1 MGVMDYLSGRCVFC
15 FAIGGGGDVATAAML
30 SLALRRHGFKS
41 YVGSVVWERYVVDPT
56 PGPIRFDDV
65 LGGKYIG
72 NYSILVDGRVK
83 AVKGGRE
90 VVFQAVNTA
99 KVLKEPVA
107 IVDISKGVYGVWK
120 GLEEVLSYFGCDSVL
135 SVDVGG
141 DVLAT
146 GFEDELWSPL
156 ADFIGLTATTKVK
169 GVIAVHSPGSDGE
182 LSQEYVLSRISLIAR
197 HNGYLGIRAV
207 DHEDI
212 KNLEM
217 LLELVESEASRVT
230 LLAYR
235 GDYGFIE
242 LRGGSRRTYITP
254 LNLLTFLLKSEKVY
268 ELNPVA
274 KTLEDTKDVDEAR
287 KKLNSLGITT
297 ELDLEEEIYKLIL
310 KEVRVSGDVLIGIK
324 ERLKERISKG

>member
-1 MGVMDYLSGRCVFC
+1 VSYLGSKYVFC
-15 FAIGGGGDVATAAML
+15 FAIGGGGDVATATML
-30 SLALRRHGFKS
+30 SLALRRYGFKS
-41 YVGSVVWERYVVDPT
+41 YVGSVVWERYVVDPV
-56 PGPIRFDDV
+56 PGPIRFDEV

-72 NYSILVDGRVK
+72 NYSMVVDDHVK
-83 AVKGGRE
+83 AVRSGKE
-90 VVFQAVNTA
+90 VVFQATNIS

-120 GLEEVLSYFGCDSVL
+120 GLEEVLSYFGCDLVL

-146 GFEDELWSPL
+146 GFEEELWSPL
-156 ADFIGLTATTKVK
+156 ADFIGLTATTKLK

-207 DHEDI
+207 DYEDI

-217 LLELVESEASRVT
+217 ILEFVESEASRIT

-242 LRGGSRRTYITP
+242 LRGGSRKTYITP

-274 KTLEDTKDVDEAR
+274 KVLEDTRDIDEAR

-297 ELDLEEEIYKLIL
+297 ELDLEEEVYKLIL
-310 KEVRVSGDVLIGIK
+310 KDVRVSGDLLVGIK
-324 ERLKERISKG
+324 KRLKERVSKG